1 MAELQ
6 NGQVIPLNA
15 AMAGSHDAN
24 GKTLEFKP
32 ANEKDKNNNTWTA
45 EGSDGKTYTIR
56 TNQQV
61 ANVSV
66 VKKGAENENK
76 AAKVRDPYVL
86 RLEANIPKAGNAE
99 TTEERE
105 KEASGGKIAE
115 RKDVQ
120 QSQAYAAQTQTK
132 VEQQQQQKK

>member
-32 ANEKDKNNNTWTA
+32 ANEKDKNNNTWVA
-45 EGSDGKTYTIR
+45 EGSDGKTYTIHGQ
-56 TNQQV
+56 QQV

-86 RLEANIPKAGNAE
+86 RLEANVPKAGNAE

-115 RKDVQ
+115 RKDVE
-120 QSQAYAAQTQTK
+120 SSAGTTTTTMTAT
-132 VEQQQQQKK
+132 EKKYNK

>member
-15 AMAGSHDAN
+15 AIAGSHDAN
-24 GKTLEFKP
+24 GKTLEFK
-32 ANEKDKNNNTWTA
+32 AVNEKDKNNTSWVA
-45 EGSDGKTYTIR
+45 EGSDGKTYTVHG
-56 TNQQV
+56 QQQI

-76 AAKVRDPYVL
+76 AAKVKDPYVL
-86 RLEANIPKAGNAE
+86 RLEANVPKAGNAE

-120 QSQAYAAQTQTK
+120 QSQQFTSK
-132 VEQQQQQKK
+132 SEQQKK